1 MVEEN
6 YPGPPQKAETL
17 LEKIMRFTPASIAL
31 ALALATVSSAGNG
44 QKPDAEINPLSSAW
58 LAKGVAAKKV
68 GDLASANDAFETA
81 LAVDPRTR
89 AAFNALGEVARLQG
103 LQGKSIRFYREAL
116 LLDPTDLKA
125 LAGQGQSMVKKG
137 AIARAKEKLAKM
149 QTLCRASCGE
159 VEQLSA
165 SIRSEESRVGKGW
178 VSKCRSRGA

>member
-68 GDLASANDAFETA
+68 GDLASANDALETA
-81 LAVDPRTR
+81 LAVDTRNR
-89 AAFNALGEVARLQG
+89 AARTE
-103 LQGKSIRFYREAL
+103 E
-116 LLDPTDLKA
+116 
-125 LAGQGQSMVKKG
+125 
-137 AIARAKEKLAKM
+137 
-149 QTLCRASCGE
+149 
-159 VEQLSA
+159 
-165 SIRSEESRVGKGW
+165 RSVGKEG
-178 VSKCRSRGA
+178 VGAVGYRGG